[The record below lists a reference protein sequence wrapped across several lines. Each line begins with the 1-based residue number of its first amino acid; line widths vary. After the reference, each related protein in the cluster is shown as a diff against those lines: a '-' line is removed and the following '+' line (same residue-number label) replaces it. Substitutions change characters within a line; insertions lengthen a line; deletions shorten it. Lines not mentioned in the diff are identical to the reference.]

1 MMVADMNLQAWLDV
15 ASGTQPGEII
25 PYVQSREDGAVRYQ
39 LVATRRGASGT
50 SVINQSGDVRLK
62 ANTPTALTRFSLSV
76 GEQDQ
81 CKIELLLF
89 ANGNAAGTYR
99 FACPRTR

>member
-1 MMVADMNLQAWLDV
+1 MMVADMNLQAWL
-15 ASGTQPGEII
+15 GTAPDTRPGEII
-25 PYVQSREDGAVRYQ
+25 PYVQSRQDGAVRYQ
-39 LVATRRGASGT
+39 LVATRRGTGGT
-50 SVINQSGDVRLK
+50 SVINQSGDVLLK

-99 FACPRTR
+99 FACPRAR